1 MNTQYP
7 NLLSPLKV
15 GNITLRNRLGVAP
28 MNLRELDHN
37 GGYTPRTI
45 AFNERLAKGGMG
57 LIIMGEACVS
67 RDTGSSEAFML
78 RITNPNAFFSLCDL
92 AEAVHRWGGK
102 ISMEMSHAGAL
113 CIPQNNF
120 GNQPMSASAYVKPS
134 GVAVREMT
142 EEDMMKVAE
151 DFGDAALTLKNA
163 GFDMVQFHAGHGWL
177 IHQFLSPR
185 TNHRTDKYGGSL
197 ENRCRFPIMCLENIR
212 KKVGWNF
219 PVDMRMT
226 GDEIIEGG
234 YHIDEGVEIAKMLS
248 PYVDMIQVSTGG
260 IFHPDAI
267 ARMSPVVFYE
277 KATNVDFAGAIRK
290 AVNIPVSAVGA
301 LSEPEDM
308 ERAIREGKADLCLM
322 ARGAICEPDMAKKLS
337 EGKPEECNRCLR
349 CNECHNRLFAKNWFQ
364 CTINPEVG
372 FENRIPSPGV
382 PAEKKKVLV
391 VGGGPGG
398 MMAAWTAAKQGH
410 QVILCEKLPELGGA
424 LRFARHVAF
433 KKDIAYWCDQMTRRL
448 KGSGVD
454 VRMETT
460 VDKDYVNQIAPDV
473 LIAAVGADPVVP
485 PIPGIDD
492 PKVIVGATMHY
503 SPQNYGD
510 SVVVIGGGLIGCE
523 SAAELKAMGKNV
535 TVVEMLP
542 RIAPGCGDAQSNTLR
557 IGMQGVKVLTNT
569 RCLKIEK
576 DGVLVETEGEGQ
588 KLLPCDSVILSAGMR
603 ARNAVVEELFQ
614 ADVPQF
620 HYIGDCSAARKM
632 GDAIREG
639 YYTALNL

>member
-1 MNTQYP
+1 MNRYSH
-7 NLLSPLKV
+7 LLSPLKV
-15 GNITLRNRLGVAP
+15 GSITLKNRLGVAP

-37 GGYTPRTI
+37 GGYTARTI

-67 RDTGSSEAFML
+67 RDMGSSEAFML
-78 RITNPNAFFSLCDL
+78 RITHPGAFFSLCDL

-113 CIPQNNF
+113 CIPENNF

-142 EEDMMKVAE
+142 EEDMIKVAE
-151 DFGDAALTLKNA
+151 EFGDAALTLKKA

-185 TNHRTDKYGGSL
+185 TNHRIDKYGGSL

-212 KKVGWNF
+212 KKVGKNF

-234 YHIDEGVEIAKMLS
+234 YHIDEGIEIAKMLS

-260 IFHPDAI
+260 IFHPDGI
-267 ARMSPVVFYE
+267 ARMSPVLFYQ
-277 KATNVDFAGAIRK
+277 KACNVDFAAAIR
-290 AVNIPVSAVGA
+290 AHVNVPVSAVGA
-301 LSEPEDM
+301 LSEPDTM
-308 ERAIREGKADLCLM
+308 EKIIRDGQADLCLM
-322 ARGAICEPDMAKKLS
+322 ARGAICEPDMAKKLAA
-337 EGKPEECNRCLR
+337 GKADECNRCLR
-349 CNECHNRLFAKNWFQ
+349 CNECHNRLFAKNWFL

-372 FENRIPSPGV
+372 FENRIQPVPSG
-382 PAEKKKVLV
+382 EKKNVLV

-410 QVILCEKLPELGGA
+410 KVILCEKGEKLGGA
-424 LRFARHVAF
+424 LRFAEYVDF
-433 KKDIAYWCDQMTRRL
+433 KKDIYYWTNQMALRL
-448 KGSGVD
+448 KESGVKVLLNTEVTPEFIRD
-454 VRMETT
+454 L
-460 VDKDYVNQIAPDV
+460 APDS
-473 LIAAVGADPVVP
+473 LIAAVGADPIIP

-492 PKVIVGATMHY
+492 PRVILGAKMHEGNH
-503 SPQNYGD
+503 QFGRK
-510 SVVVIGGGLIGCE
+510 VVVIGGGLVGCE
-523 SAAELKAMGKNV
+523 SAIELKMMDKDV

-542 RIAPGCGDAQSNTLR
+542 RIANGCGDAQSNTLR
-557 IGMQGVKVLTNT
+557 VGMYGIRVMTSTTCKRITSEGVWVQ
-569 RCLKIEK
+569 
-576 DGVLVETEGEGQ
+576 TEGQEET
-588 KLLPCDSVILSAGMR
+588 LLEADSIILSAGLK
-603 ARNAVVEELFQ
+603 ARTSLVEELYAAGV
-614 ADVPQF
+614 ADF
-620 HYIGDCSAARKM
+620 HFIGDCASARKM
-632 GDAIREG
+632 GDAVREG